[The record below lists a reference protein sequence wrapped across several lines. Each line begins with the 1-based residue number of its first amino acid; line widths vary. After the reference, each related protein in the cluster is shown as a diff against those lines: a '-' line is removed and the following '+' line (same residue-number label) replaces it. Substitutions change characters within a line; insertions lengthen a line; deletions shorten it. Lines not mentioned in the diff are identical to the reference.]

1 MVWGNFVDTMLGNDV
16 QEGQGKKTGTVVIDR
31 IKRLIESESYQPG
44 MKLPTERKL
53 ADLLGVGRPAVREA
67 IKALS
72 ILDVVES
79 RRGDGTYLKSTSAL
93 TTGWPERVHQIERN
107 FDMLQLLEVR
117 KMIEPFAAAL
127 AAVRA
132 SARQVHEMER
142 ELLLQEENLT
152 KRSIVGK
159 HDYLFHDA
167 ILRAAANPILADLT
181 AVLAPLFIKSRQITT
196 KSAPNMD
203 RMLSEHRA
211 IFEAIRRGQPDLATR
226 AMLDHLQ
233 TVGIDLIT
241 EAPA

>member
-1 MVWGNFVDTMLGNDV
+1 MDTTPEKDV
-16 QEGQGKKTGTVVIDR
+16 NGGEGKKPGPVVIDR

-53 ADLLGVGRPAVREA
+53 ADLFGVGRPAVREA

-93 TTGWPERVHQIERN
+93 TTGWPERVHQLEQD

-117 KMIEPFAAAL
+117 KMIEPYAASL

-132 SARQVHEMER
+132 SARQIHEIER
-142 ELLLQEENLT
+142 ELLLQEEYIT
-152 KRSIVGK
+152 KRSFVGK

-167 ILRAAANPILADLT
+167 ILRAAANHILVDLT
-181 AVLAPLFIKSRQITT
+181 AILAPMLIKSRQITAN
-196 KSAPNMD
+196 SAPD
-203 RMLSEHRA
+203 LARMLNEHRA
-211 IFEAIRRGQPDLATR
+211 IFGAIRHGQPDLASR
-226 AMLDHLQ
+226 AMLDHLH
-233 TVGIDLIT
+233 TVGLDLIT

>member
-1 MVWGNFVDTMLGNDV
+1 MDATPEKDV
-16 QEGQGKKTGTVVIDR
+16 NGSEDKKPAPVVIDR
-31 IKRLIESESYQPG
+31 IKRLIEGESYRPG

-93 TTGWPERVHQIERN
+93 TTGWPERVHQIERD

-132 SARQVHEMER
+132 STRQVHDIER
-142 ELLLQEENLT
+142 ELLLQEEHIT
-152 KRSIVGK
+152 KRSFVGK

-167 ILRAAANPILADLT
+167 ILRAAANPILIDLT
-181 AVLAPLFIKSRQITT
+181 AVLAPMLIKSRQITAN
-196 KSAPNMD
+196 SAPDMG

-211 IFEAIRRGQPDLATR
+211 IFNAIRHSQSDLASR
-226 AMLDHLQ
+226 AMLDHLH
-233 TVGIDLIT
+233 TVGLDLIT